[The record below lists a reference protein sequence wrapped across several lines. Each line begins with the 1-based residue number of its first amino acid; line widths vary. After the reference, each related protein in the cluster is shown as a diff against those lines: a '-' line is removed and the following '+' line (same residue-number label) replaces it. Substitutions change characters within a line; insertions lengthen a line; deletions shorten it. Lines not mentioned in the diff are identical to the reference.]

1 MGRERRFSIRSE
13 LAADSD
19 RVWSHACSMA
29 GVNAELFP
37 LHMSA
42 PAGARLDAS
51 IELGRPLMR
60 SVVTLLHCVPIDVHE
75 LCLVAVEPGRH
86 FHERSR
92 SLSERRWEH
101 RRTVEPRP
109 GGGSVVED
117 ELRFEPRLLP
127 WLLERVVVRV
137 FERRHAY
144 LRRRFGD
151 LTGKP
156 ESSPRTAWR

>member
-1 MGRERRFSIRSE
+1 VARICRFVIRSE
-13 LAADSD
+13 LEADCD
-19 RVWSHACSMA
+19 RVWSHASSMA

-37 LHMSA
+37 LHMRA
-42 PAGARLDAS
+42 PPGARLDAS
-51 IELGRPLMR
+51 LELGRPLMR
-60 SVVTLLHCVPIDVHE
+60 SVVTLLRCLPIDVHE
-75 LCLVAVEPGRH
+75 LSLVAVEPGRH

-92 SLSERRWEH
+92 SLSERCWEH

-117 ELRFEPRLLP
+117 ELRYEPRVFPALM
-127 WLLERVVVRV
+127 ERIVTRV

-156 ESSPRTAWR
+156 GSSPRIASR